1 MGFSV
6 TTEIILKLVEFLFV
20 WLAKNELMKPL
31 IPTLKNIADSF
42 LPAFLSNIVPKDL
55 TAAQVLKLFFDEMLA
70 HAKGHPFIV
79 ASIKICQAAAA
90 NALPFIL
97 SQVLGVSAAAEVNSF
112 DLVVYDLG
120 CNEGEH
126 DDCCK
131 VVLTF
136 PRS

>member
-1 MGFSV
+1 M
-6 TTEIILKLVEFLFV
+6 TTEVILKLVDFLFA
-20 WLAKNELMKPL
+20 WLAKNELMRPL

-70 HAKGHPFIV
+70 QAKGHPFII
-79 ASIKICQAAAA
+79 ASIQICQAAAA

-97 SQVLGVSAAAEVNSF
+97 SQVLGVSSTNQMDAFGLAVGELTCGES
-112 DLVVYDLG
+112 
-120 CNEGEH
+120 EG
-126 DDCCK
+126 DDCCE